1 MPNIT
6 QLVSM
11 AEPALKFTLTPKVI
25 TLTDR
30 VLRGTQFHT
39 QENQQRKKEKY
50 IRKDETLGS
59 QRESLMK
66 R

>member
-11 AEPALKFTLTPKVI
+11 AEPALRFTRTRKVI

-30 VLRGTQFHT
+30 LLRGTQFHT
-39 QENQQRKKEKY
+39 QDNQQRKKEKY
-50 IRKDETLGS
+50 IRKDEALGS

>member
-1 MPNIT
+1 
-6 QLVSM
+6 M